1 MHAYLVHRYVSQRLL
16 RIITILIFKYSEE
29 VFSPEELLAMIFNS
43 SRQAAQDYAGT
54 YKSVYLA
61 DECLVRNLY

>member
-1 MHAYLVHRYVSQRLL
+1 M
-16 RIITILIFKYSEE
+16 FKYSEE

-54 YKSVYLA
+54 YKTVYLVE
-61 DECLVRNLY
+61 ECLVRNFY

>member
-1 MHAYLVHRYVSQRLL
+1 M
-16 RIITILIFKYSEE
+16 FKYSEE

-54 YKSVYLA
+54 YKSVYLV
-61 DECLVRNLY
+61 DECLVRNLN

>member
-1 MHAYLVHRYVSQRLL
+1 MYVYTYVLYLCSTFI
-16 RIITILIFKYSEE
+16 IITILMFKYSEE

-54 YKSVYLA
+54 FKTVYLV
-61 DECLVRNLY
+61 DECLVKNLY